1 MLAVKKHKP
10 EVNKDYL
17 IFFSKKTNINLEYLL
32 IMIMKTTFQIW
43 DRVVR
48 LMDHLEER
56 RAEDK

>member
-17 IFFSKKTNINLEYLL
+17 IFFPKKNTDLGYLL

>member
-17 IFFSKKTNINLEYLL
+17 IFFLQKNTDLGYLL
-32 IMIMKTTFQIW
+32 IMVMETTFQIW

>member
-17 IFFSKKTNINLEYLL
+17 IFFSKKNTDLGYLL
-32 IMIMKTTFQIW
+32 IMIMETTFQIW